1 MNLADYREEIKLKLT
16 GDLLESELDDNTI
29 NRIIKSALREL
40 QRYITSTRLITIPF
54 KPCIDL
60 SNPDDTN
67 DIQLNVNSVV
77 MIYRTENLSGMD
89 GGNTISGGITDPMQ
103 VAQWQLISG
112 MGNLTNFQDAVW
124 NYGAWTTLEQIRNTL
139 STDLA
144 FRFDKHSNKLYVN
157 ISSGTPS
164 KITVEYIPVF
174 EDVEEITS
182 EYWTDMLMRLS
193 IALTKITIGRIRTR
207 YTQSNAL
214 WTQDGDVILSEG
226 REELT
231 NIRENLLSSSELC
244 YPID

>member
-16 GDLLESELDDNTI
+16 GDLLESEIDDNTI

-40 QRYITSTRLITIPF
+40 QRYITSTRLVTIPF

-67 DIQLNVNSVV
+67 GEQLNVNTVV
-77 MIYRTENLSGMD
+77 MLYRTENLSGM
-89 GGNTISGGITDPMQ
+89 SGGSTIGGGISDPMQ

-112 MGNLTNFQDAVW
+112 VGNLTNFQDAVW
-124 NYGAWTTLEQIRNTL
+124 NYGAWTTLEQIRNTT

-144 FRFDKHSNKLYVN
+144 FRFDKHTNRLYTN

-164 KITVEYIPVF
+164 TITVEYIPVI

-182 EYWTDMLMRLS
+182 GYWIDMLMRLS

-214 WTQDGDVILSEG
+214 WTQDGDIILSEG

-231 NIRENLLSSSELC
+231 SLRENLLSSSELC

>member
-16 GDLLESELDDNTI
+16 GDLLESEIDDNTI

-40 QRYITSTRLITIPF
+40 QRYITSTRLVTIPF

-60 SNPDDTN
+60 SNEEDTN
-67 DIQLNVNSVV
+67 NKKLNVNSVV
-77 MIYRTENLSGMD
+77 MIYRTEDLSGTN
-89 GGNTISGGITDPMQ
+89 GITSGGLTDPMQ

-124 NYGAWTTLEQIRNTL
+124 NYSAWTTLEQIRNTI
-139 STDLA
+139 STDLS
-144 FRFDKHSNKLYVN
+144 FRFDKHTNKLYINV
-157 ISSGTPS
+157 SSGTPKS
-164 KITVEYIPVF
+164 ITVEYIPVIQ
-174 EDVEEITS
+174 DVEEITS
-182 EYWTDMLMRLS
+182 DYWVDMLMRLS
-193 IALTKITIGRIRTR
+193 IALTKVTIGRIRTR

-214 WTQDGDVILSEG
+214 WQQDGDTILSEG

-231 NIRENLLSSSELC
+231 NIREMLLANSELC